1 MEDLELS
8 IRLNSFV
15 LADPNKCIGCRVCEV
30 ACAVAHTE
38 KEIKTV
44 GNMDIPLKSRLYLV
58 KTAEVTMPVQCH
70 HCEDAPCVKSCLI
83 LAIKEQ
89 GNKIVIDEQNCIGC
103 KSCIIACPFGAIEL
117 ILSHNEDKMS
127 LPELGK
133 GDHKELQNKREV
145 IASKCDLCNK
155 RTKGPAC
162 VEACPQEALQYVD
175 VEKERKNR
183 RIEAANRMSGF
194 TREFM
199 VKER

>member
-89 GNKIVIDEQNCIGC
+89 GNKIVIDEQSCIGC

-117 ILSHNEDKMS
+117 ILSHIEDKMS

-133 GDHKELQNKREV
+133 GDHKELQNKQKV
-145 IASKCDLCNK
+145 IASKCDLCNG
-155 RTKGPAC
+155 RTRGPAC